1 MLFDTGT
8 HVELFI
14 CCWKNLMWLQFVSLD
29 NLSLSSGACEW
40 LQTLGDL
47 GLVAKASRTSQK
59 VMYKAPTLTCVKVL
73 ETFRE
78 IAKVYQTS
86 PQSSWWFRSCFFLWL
101 PYLQLHS
108 ASHFSCWSVVI
119 ALLIDEE
126 FGIEILLPFFFLV
139 IKVIH
144 KVILYFKGIRAL

>member
-59 VMYKAPTLTCVKVL
+59 VMYKPPTLTCVKVL

-101 PYLQLHS
+101 PYLQLHLAVIFLLECCHC
-108 ASHFSCWSVVI
+108 ASDWWRVWDWNLI
-119 ALLIDEE
+119 A
-126 FGIEILLPFFFLV
+126 FFFLV

-144 KVILYFKGIRAL
+144 KVILYSKGIRAL

>member
-1 MLFDTGT
+1 
-8 HVELFI
+8 
-14 CCWKNLMWLQFVSLD
+14 MWLHFVSLD
-29 NLSLSSGACEW
+29 NLSLSSDACER

-59 VMYKAPTLTCVKVL
+59 VMYKQPTLTCVKVL

-86 PQSSWWFRSCFFLWL
+86 SIILMVPVMFFPLAS
-101 PYLQLHS
+101 YLQLHL

-126 FGIEILLPFFFLV
+126 FGIEILLPFFS
-139 IKVIH
+139 
-144 KVILYFKGIRAL
+144 